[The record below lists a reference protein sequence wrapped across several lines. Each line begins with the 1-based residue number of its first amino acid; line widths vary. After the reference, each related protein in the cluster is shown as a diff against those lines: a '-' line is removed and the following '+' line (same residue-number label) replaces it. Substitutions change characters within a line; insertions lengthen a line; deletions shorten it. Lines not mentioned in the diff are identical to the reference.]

1 MAETNGFVA
10 PKRERITPEMMT
22 FTREHL
28 RHCICGGTG
37 FYRVNARPGDKWF
50 GVAMPCLC
58 RLDDMVKAKAERLLA
73 KSNMK
78 PAEIAR
84 WTLDSFIPKLA
95 RVLPGYSVEDV
106 ARVLQVCRRF
116 AREPRGH
123 LILTGWYG
131 VGKSHLAY
139 GIAGACLA
147 RGMAVYAATVPD
159 MLDML
164 REAMKAEKLD
174 EFMQDLKGMDVLVLD
189 DLGVEKESDWAREK
203 LFQIVD
209 YRYRNHKPMVVTTN
223 QDVAELRA
231 ENRLFSRLCEGADV
245 AGGESVLI
253 QMPCGDFRPGK
264 RA

>member
-1 MAETNGFVA
+1 MEGTYSG
-10 PKRERITPEMMT
+10 KRERVTPEMEAY
-22 FTREHL
+22 TREH
-28 RHCICGGTG
+28 HTTCICGGAG
-37 FYRVNARPGDKWF
+37 WYRVDAWPGDKWF

-58 RLDDMVKAKAERLLA
+58 KLDDVVKAKAARLLN
-73 KSNMK
+73 KSAMT

-95 RVLPGYSVEDV
+95 KVLPGYSVEDV
-106 ARVLQVCRRF
+106 ARVLQLCKRF
-116 AREPRGH
+116 ARQPRGH

-131 VGKSHLAY
+131 VGKSHLAF

-164 REAMKAEKLD
+164 RESMKAEKLD
-174 EFMQDLKGMDVLVLD
+174 EFMQDLKTMDVLVLD

-209 YRYRNHKPMVVTTN
+209 YRYRNHRPMVITTN
-223 QDVAELRA
+223 QDVALLRA

-245 AGGESVLI
+245 EGGESVLI

-264 RA
+264 AGK